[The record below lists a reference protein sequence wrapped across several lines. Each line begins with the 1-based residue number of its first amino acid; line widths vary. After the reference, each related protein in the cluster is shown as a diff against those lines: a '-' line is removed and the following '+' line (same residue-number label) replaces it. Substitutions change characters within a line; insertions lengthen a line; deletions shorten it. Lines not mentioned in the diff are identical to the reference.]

1 MRPDIVQTYPFIDKW
16 RAKGYQYY
24 VVPKDMLTDGAA
36 LGINLDETFLYVVLR
51 DRTKLSFKN
60 NWIDDSGNVYII
72 YTREDAANYIGWSK
86 RKTVDV
92 FARLVEAGCFL
103 KRSSR

>member
-1 MRPDIVQTYPFIDKW
+1 MPSIYTKIGPSLHNLGNDGIVHHEIVEVYPLDFSIEERRCSQMRPDIVQTYPFIDKW

-51 DRTKLSFKN
+51 DRT
-60 NWIDDSGNVYII
+60 
-72 YTREDAANYIGWSK
+72 
-86 RKTVDV
+86 
-92 FARLVEAGCFL
+92 
-103 KRSSR
+103 